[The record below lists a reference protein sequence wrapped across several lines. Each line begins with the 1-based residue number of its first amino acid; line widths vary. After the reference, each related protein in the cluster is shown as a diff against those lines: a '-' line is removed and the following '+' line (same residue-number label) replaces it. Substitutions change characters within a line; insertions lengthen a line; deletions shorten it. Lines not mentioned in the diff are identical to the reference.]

1 MCLAG
6 PSGSG
11 KTLGALLIA
20 TGLGGKIAVIDTERG
35 SASLYSDTAE
45 FDVLE
50 LTPPFSPDHYIEA
63 IHAAEDAGY
72 DVLVID
78 SITHEW
84 NGSGGVLE
92 IVDSLARSKFKG
104 NSYAAWNEGTPKHR
118 AFIDAMLQ
126 SSLHIVATMRTKA
139 AYVEGERNGKK
150 TIEKVG
156 TAPEQRDG
164 IEYEF
169 TAVLD
174 ISLDSNIACATKDR
188 TRLFSNPKKLGKED
202 GEKLRNWLDSAADR
216 VDENA
221 GKLADHLAA
230 IDAASNLD
238 ELKLAFTEG
247 SDWTKAVRDR
257 LALDALILAKDK
269 RKAILEA
276 PAENQADAAA

>member
-11 KTLGALLIA
+11 KTLGALLVA

-35 SASLYSDTAE
+35 SASLYSDAAE

-92 IVDSLARSKFKG
+92 IVDSLARSRFKG

-126 SSLHIVATMRTKA
+126 SNLHIIATMRTKA

-174 ISLDSNIACATKDR
+174 ISLDNNIACATKDR
-188 TRLFSNPKKLGKED
+188 TRLFSNPKRLGKED
-202 GEKLRNWLDSAADR
+202 GERLRAWLDSAADR
-216 VDENA
+216 VDENES
-221 GKLADHLAA
+221 KLADHLAA
-230 IDAASNLD
+230 IEAAATLD
-238 ELKLAFTEG
+238 ELRMAFTDG
-247 SDWTKAVRDR
+247 SEWTKSVKDR

-276 PAENQADAAA
+276 QAAAA